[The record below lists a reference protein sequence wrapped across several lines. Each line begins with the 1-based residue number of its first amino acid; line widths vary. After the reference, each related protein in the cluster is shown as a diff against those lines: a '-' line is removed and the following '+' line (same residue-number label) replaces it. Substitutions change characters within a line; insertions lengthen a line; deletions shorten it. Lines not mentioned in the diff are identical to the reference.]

1 MHAKIVLLP
10 GSPVGER
17 LCGIA
22 EEVLTDVSVAF
33 GHTFSIVR
41 DKIGEAA
48 MRAYGVPLSE
58 NTLRLCGQAN
68 AVFIGDADNEAEPF
82 LLRALGIPAKS
93 REFSVGGAE
102 NARFMIT
109 RAVSQEKTAL
119 RDIFHSAISQ
129 AKEDGIRLSY
139 LLPESEAD
147 AQTFLDAL
155 EAEQADLKYDKVD
168 ELSPSE
174 AIQAL
179 LLAPSDIGLLVAPAY
194 AGQMCVTLA
203 TCLHGAPMLLHD
215 ACIGKKVTVVEPC
228 IPEHVKANDDLNPL
242 GAIAGVASLLR
253 YSLHL
258 TQEADCVSS
267 AVRNVLEAGW
277 RTPDMTS
284 MGDGVSCYKML
295 QLISDQINLAGEL
308 LQQHGGNK

>member
-1 MHAKIVLLP
+1 MQAKIVLLP

-22 EEVLTDVSVAF
+22 EEVLTDISVAF

-48 MRAYGVPLSE
+48 ERAYGVPLAE

-68 AVFIGDADNEAEPF
+68 AVFVGDPNNEAEPF
-82 LLRALGIPAKS
+82 LLRALGIPAKT

-102 NARFMIT
+102 SARFMIT
-109 RAVSQEKTAL
+109 RSVYGEKAAL
-119 RDIFHSAISQ
+119 RDMFRSALRQ
-129 AKEDGIRLSY
+129 AKEEGIRLSY
-139 LLPESEAD
+139 VLPESED
-147 AQTFLDAL
+147 DVKIFLDAL
-155 EAEQADLKYDKVD
+155 EAEQTDIQYDKVE

-174 AIQAL
+174 TIQAL
-179 LLAPSDIGLLVAPAY
+179 LLAPSDIGLLVTPAY
-194 AGQMCVTLA
+194 AGEMCLTLA
-203 TCLHGAPMLLHD
+203 TSLHGAPMLLHD
-215 ACIGKKVTVVEPC
+215 ACVGKKVSVVEPF
-228 IPEHVKANDDLNPL
+228 IPEHVKANDELNPL

-258 TQEADCVSS
+258 TQEADCVAS
-267 AVRNVLEAGW
+267 AVKNVLDAGW

-284 MGDGVSCYKML
+284 MGDGVNCYKML
-295 QLISDQINLAGEL
+295 QLVSDQINLAGEL
-308 LQQHGGNK
+308 LQQHGAK